1 MCGIFGFMLTTPQQI
16 APAFEVLKTLETHQY
31 PKEENPVGGHGA
43 GVFLKDSNGKETF
56 LKQGKASES
65 PARTLAH
72 EALAV
77 QSQASLFIGHVRR
90 ASPEFLHT
98 ISFRE
103 STQPYIASCGAN
115 LRVVA
120 VHNGFV
126 SSYLEIRKKL
136 GLKHFFESEKEN
148 ELIDSEIIPHFL
160 EELLLDGADVDGALK
175 MLLGQLENQNN
186 AICILVLNSRRI
198 GGHIVFLHTGKTRGL
213 TVWSNRKGEVL
224 FSSRKEPVKYAFGE
238 FLEKRHFEEKL
249 SIGWNEP
256 KNIKPLIFPMLKGA
270 E

>member
-1 MCGIFGFMLTTPQQI
+1 MCGIFGFMLTAPQQI
-16 APAFEVLKTLETHQY
+16 APAFEVLKTMETHQY
-31 PKEENPVGGHGA
+31 SNEENPVGGHGA
-43 GVFLKDSNGKETF
+43 GVFSKGANRKETF
-56 LKQGKASES
+56 MKVGQTSES
-65 PARTLAH
+65 PAKTLAQKV
-72 EALAV
+72 LAV

-103 STQPYIASCGAN
+103 STQPYIASCGPN
-115 LRVVA
+115 LRVAA

-126 SSYLEIRKKL
+126 SNYLEIRRKL

-160 EELLLDGADVDGALK
+160 EELLLDGADPDGALN

-186 AICILVLNSRRI
+186 AICMLMLNSRQVGDRI
-198 GGHIVFLHTGKTRGL
+198 AFLHTGKTRGL
-213 TVWSNRKGEVL
+213 TVWRNRKGEVM
-224 FSSRKEPVKYAFGE
+224 FSSRKEPVNYAFGE
-238 FLEKRHFEEKL
+238 FLEKRGFQEKL
-249 SIGWNEP
+249 SIGWNEA
-256 KNIKPLIFPMLKGA
+256 KNIKPLIFPVLKGA